1 MLQIMFMV
9 SRRVGER
16 IVIGGVIHIEI
27 AKITRGGVRLAIT
40 APKEYTVVRGEV
52 YEAIAQ
58 ANRDSA
64 TLTVADA
71 EVVAA
76 LASDGS
82 GEPR

>member
-1 MLQIMFMV
+1 MFMV

-40 APKEYTVVRGEV
+40 APKDQAVVRGEV

-58 ANRDSA
+58 ANRDAA
-64 TLTVADA
+64 TLTVDDADLA
-71 EVVAA
+71 AA
-76 LASDGS
+76 LVRA
-82 GEPR
+82 EPAAESPK

>member
-1 MLQIMFMV
+1 MFMV

-52 YEAIAQ
+52 WEAIVK
-58 ANRDSA
+58 ANRDAASV
-64 TLTVADA
+64 TVDDAD
-71 EVVAA
+71 VVAA
-76 LASDGS
+76 LANDGQ
-82 GEPR
+82 GNPR